1 MAQYSIYQ
9 NNNPISKKNYPY
21 LIDVQ
26 STLLNT
32 LETRLVI
39 PVASKKNFQSE
50 IIKNLNPIVKIDKK
64 EFVVITQ
71 QMAAIKNQSIGTCV
85 CDCLS
90 KRQEILAAID
100 FLITGI

>member
-1 MAQYSIYQ
+1 MAQYSIYH
-9 NNNPISKKNYPY
+9 NNNPISKKIYPF

-26 STLLNT
+26 SMLLNT

-39 PVASKKNFQSE
+39 PVIAKKNYESA
-50 IIKNLNPIVKIDKK
+50 IIKNLNPLIKIEKK
-64 EFVVITQ
+64 EYVVLTQ
-71 QMAAIKNQSIGTCV
+71 QMAAVKNQAVGSLV